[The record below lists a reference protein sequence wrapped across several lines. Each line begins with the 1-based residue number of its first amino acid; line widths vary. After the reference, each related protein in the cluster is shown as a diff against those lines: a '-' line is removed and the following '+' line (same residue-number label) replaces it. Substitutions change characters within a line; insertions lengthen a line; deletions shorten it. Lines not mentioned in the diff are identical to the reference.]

1 MPPSVRRAATEDEAW
16 DVRLTALATL
26 GQYDALTFV
35 VTDDI
40 GPVRSHNL
48 TEDPTDEPV
57 IREAIGEAVRTGVTA
72 QLRVAVPLAD
82 ARMATAVLVS
92 PLAANDTSAG
102 ALVALRVGRP
112 FTAVD
117 GHNAVAIAEL
127 ASLELAR
134 VAGAVREAAER
145 RQALALYELARMA
158 LFADD
163 LDGALHGVAMLLSS
177 APEHEAA
184 HVWLRGDDGALQR
197 RAAHPPDGETP
208 RPLWPDDH
216 EALWGALRERRIVR
230 VTRAAAVAWSPANT
244 SEALVVPLR
253 GDERPLGVLILA
265 RAGSPYALDDIE
277 MADVLGTFV
286 GRVVATAK
294 RGTPSAHHAPV
305 GSQVDDLAGEELA
318 ESPQARS

>member
-1 MPPSVRRAATEDEAW
+1 MPPLVRQAATEEEAW

-40 GPVRSHNL
+40 GPIRSHNL
-48 TEDPTDEPV
+48 TEDPTDEPA
-57 IREAIGEAVRTGVTA
+57 IRDAIGEAVRSGVTA

-82 ARMATAVLVS
+82 RRMATAVLVS
-92 PLAANDTSAG
+92 PLAASDTSAG

-117 GHNAVAIAEL
+117 GHSAVAIAEL
-127 ASLELAR
+127 ASLELSRA
-134 VAGAVREAAER
+134 AGAVRETAER
-145 RQALALYELARMA
+145 RQALALYELARLA

-163 LDGALHGVAMLLSS
+163 VDGALHGIAMLLSS
-177 APEHEAA
+177 TLEHEAA
-184 HVWLRGDDGALQR
+184 HVWLRGDDGALHR
-197 RAAHPPDGETP
+197 RAAHPSDGETP

-230 VTRAAAVAWSPANT
+230 VTRAAAVAWLPAST

-265 RAGSPYALDDIE
+265 RAGPAYALDDIE

-294 RGTPSAHHAPV
+294 RALPSTRHAPV
-305 GSQVDDLAGEELA
+305 GSQADDLASEELA
-318 ESPQARS
+318 ASPQPRS